1 MHRQTGPRPRVF
13 VQVMQIL
20 HIGLTVQNW
29 LKGNRERLCSACMIQ
44 NTSHGV
50 HLHARC
56 RTKIS
61 RGLSGAPNTAA
72 VSAWTDWC
80 TGKCAAIQHSLN
92 NLRNGILA
100 KLAQAATTPR
110 SKQVGPRSFHNRQ
123 LVMTQQYTRDR
134 QPRTQF
140 ESSRRT
146 HMTRRYYHMSDYE
159 TGTFFDIYLRPN
171 ACCTCVLGLVP
182 WWWERELS
190 WKMISV
196 LLQACFDHKITAWS
210 ISINAICKDIGKWVN
225 CRKIDDWYNQF
236 WCGHYLSWVCKSK
249 EKMLCQKKTYPP
261 ANSHCKNRFRR

>member
-1 MHRQTGPRPRVF
+1 MHDSK
-13 VQVMQIL
+13 
-20 HIGLTVQNW
+20 HIAWSSLTCTLSYKNFTWV
-29 LKGNRERLCSACMIQ
+29 K
-44 NTSHGV
+44 
-50 HLHARC
+50 RC
-56 RTKIS
+56 TQYCR
-61 RGLSGAPNTAA
+61 A

-134 QPRTQF
+134 QPRKQF

-146 HMTRRYYHMSDYE
+146 HMTRRCYHMSGYE
-159 TGTFFDIYLRPN
+159 TGTFFDTYLRPN

-190 WKMISV
+190 RKMISV

-225 CRKIDDWYNQF
+225 WQ
-236 WCGHYLSWVCKSK
+236 
-249 EKMLCQKKTYPP
+249 
-261 ANSHCKNRFRR
+261 KNRWFIQSILVWALFELSAKVKKKECVKKKKKRTLPQTAIVKTDFGDRACQSNEMTCRIHEWTLMLDLSAP